1 VPDERAAQAPPPSA
15 DLALNAA
22 CAWIGPLRVHRLLER
37 FGSAAAVLRADAGS
51 ISAAV
56 PALSG
61 PQARALLDFCA
72 AFDGEA
78 ERAALARPGLR
89 SLAWDSEGYP
99 RRLRELPSPPPMLF
113 VEGALPPE
121 GAPAVAVVG
130 TRRPTEYGRR
140 MARRLASELALA
152 GVWVVSGLARGIDTE
167 AHAACLEAGGA
178 TVAVLGSGLDKVWP
192 GENKPL
198 ARRIVEQ
205 KGGLVSQ
212 FSMAA
217 PPLKLH
223 FPMRNW
229 VISAL
234 SRGVVV
240 VEGARDS
247 GSMITAN
254 LALEQGREVFA
265 VPGPADAPQSQGP
278 LDLIRDGAKLVR
290 GVEDILRELG
300 LETKRPRA
308 RGRQAPP
315 PGFEAGSPARRL
327 WDCLPDGVGRSLDEA
342 GRDSGLDAGALAAAV
357 TELELAGAVRRL
369 PGAQL
374 ERVNQGF

>member
-1 VPDERAAQAPPPSA
+1 VPDDTEGQSTTPPSA

-22 CAWIGPLRVHRLLER
+22 CAWIGPVRYHRLLGR
-37 FGSAAAVLRADAGS
+37 FGSAAAVLRADAGR

-56 PALSG
+56 PALSEA
-61 PQARALLDFCA
+61 QARALLDFCG

-89 SLAWDSEGYP
+89 SLPWDSEGYP
-99 RRLRELPSPPPMLF
+99 RRLRELPAPPPLLF

-140 MARRLASELALA
+140 MARRLASDLAEA
-152 GVWVVSGLARGIDTE
+152 GVWVVSGLARGIDAE
-167 AHAACLEAGGA
+167 AHAACLDAGGA

-198 ARRIVEQ
+198 ARRIVEH
-205 KGGLVSQ
+205 KGALLSQ
-212 FSMAA
+212 FSMGA
-217 PPLKLH
+217 PPLKMH

-234 SRGVVV
+234 SLGVVV
-240 VEGARDS
+240 VEGARNS

-300 LETKRPRA
+300 LEAKRTSPGGRRA
-308 RGRQAPP
+308 PSQV
-315 PGFEAGSPARRL
+315 FEAGSPARRL
-327 WDCLPDGVGRSLDEA
+327 WDCLADGRSRSLDEA

-357 TELELAGAVRRL
+357 TELELRGAVRRL
-369 PGAQL
+369 PGANL
-374 ERVNQGF
+374 ERMD